1 MLVSQIDIMA
11 LLSRNFYQTDTLSM
25 WSVVVVKIQ
34 SCTITQKYL
43 SDCYE
48 IAYTYS
54 SHGGVHALLIL
65 GSKDFFEFMGIF

>member
-1 MLVSQIDIMA
+1 MKARENRFQNVKRLTGLTARSI
-11 LLSRNFYQTDTLSM
+11 N
-25 WSVVVVKIQ
+25 VKIE

-54 SHGGVHALLIL
+54 SHGGVPY
-65 GSKDFFEFMGIF
+65 